1 MISEEFIN
9 FIFKFNTF
17 FEYNLDNDGLKLD
30 FELDIDQT
38 P

>member
-1 MISEEFIN
+1 MISEEVIN
-9 FIFKFNTF
+9 FISNSIL
-17 FEYNLDNDGLKLD
+17 FEYNLDNDCLKLD